1 MDLATPLPHSAQLPV
16 KYLASSFK
24 EVTNSYKFYWF
35 LSILAYLKETQSP
48 TIPINQI
55 LARMIGGAWYP
66 ANYFLLSFGKQ
77 DRLGQL
83 TLAIKPELNLNSNA
97 QQAEIIQAIVTY
109 LKSNTPLAQEIT
121 SLGLYVPYRFLSPF
135 FPNELRGQPDWK
147 KNNLVKQL
155 AEQNF
160 THNSAPCLYRFSA
173 QQDRIEIQP
182 RWFDYLQEQL
192 AIVTGFCLWHLHN
205 YLQKHNPNVPNI
217 ATKLFQPEERDL
229 RESRLF
235 WQDVFKVAGT
245 IRCIYSGAIM
255 EKRAYSLDHFLPWR
269 FVTHDLLWNIIP
281 TPRNVNSAKSD
292 RLPHFPSYFEPFARL
307 QYDAFQAVATLQ
319 KERLLEDYTLLFKKQ
334 SANEVR
340 ELPFEVFKSTLH
352 DTIAP
357 QLQIAR
363 NMGFVGDWSYRST

>member
-1 MDLATPLPHSAQLPV
+1 MDLATPLPLSAQLPV
-16 KYLASSFK
+16 KYLASSFN

-35 LSILAYLKETQSP
+35 LSILDYIKETQSP

-55 LARMIGGAWYP
+55 LARMISGAWYP

-77 DRLGQL
+77 DRLGQIA
-83 TLAIKPELNLNSNA
+83 LAIKPELHLNPNA
-97 QQAEIIQAIVTY
+97 QQEEIVQAILSY
-109 LKSNTPLAQEIT
+109 LKNNTPLAQEVT

-135 FPNELRGQPDWK
+135 FTNQLRGQPDWK

-160 THNSAPCLYRFSA
+160 THSSAPCLYRFSA

-217 ATKLFQPEERDL
+217 AAKLFQPEERDL

-235 WQDVFKVAGT
+235 WQDVFKVVGT
-245 IRCIYSGAIM
+245 IRCIYSGVIM

-281 TPRNVNSAKSD
+281 TPNNINSAKSD
-292 RLPHFPSYFEPFARL
+292 RLPYFPLYFEPFARL
-307 QYDAFQAVATLQ
+307 QYDAFQVVANLQ

-334 SANEVR
+334 SANEVQ

-363 NMGFVGDWSYRST
+363 NMGFVGDWSYKP